1 MDRIEILDAATE
13 QLAAALGSVRKA
25 YGSTSDEVSK
35 LYGIWREVS
44 IELIG
49 LENERDRK
57 AHAYLDPEAQRVEMS
72 AKLTTRTEALA
83 TGILK

>member
-1 MDRIEILDAATE
+1 MIHRIELLDAATE
-13 QLAAALGSVRKA
+13 HLAIALGSVRKA

-57 AHAYLDPEAQRVEMS
+57 AHAYLDPIAEQDGMAS
-72 AKLTTRTEALA
+72 KLASRAA
-83 TGILK
+83 AVLK